1 MNVLM
6 FVLLHE
12 IGDFKVEYFVHSI
25 EFERHFEWK
34 VTVDIHSNHNMQVLY
49 LFQFRLGKVRFQIV

>member
-1 MNVLM
+1 MNVFM

-12 IGDFKVEYFVHSI
+12 VGDLEVEYFVHGV

-34 VTVDIHSNHNMQVLY
+34 ITVDIHADHNMKVLY
-49 LFQFRLGKVRFQIV
+49 LF